1 MTDQLL
7 APEDKR
13 RLWTARIA
21 AWESSGLSQQ
31 KYCDQA
37 QLTYSRFVYWRG
49 RLKQLNTDDGDSGKI
64 SFVSVKLKKKTT
76 STLYLKI
83 SDQYSI
89 EIHAGFDPDL
99 LGQVIRT
106 ARQVQ

>member
-1 MTDQLL
+1 MTNQLS

-13 RLWTARIA
+13 RLWTDRIA
-21 AWESSGLSQQ
+21 AWEASGLSQQ

-37 QLTYSRFVYWRG
+37 QLTYSTFIYWRG
-49 RLKQLNTDDGDSGKI
+49 RLKPLNTDDGDSGKV
-64 SFVSVKLKKKTT
+64 SFVSVKLKQKMT

-89 EIHAGFDPDL
+89 VIHAGFDPDL
-99 LGQVIRT
+99 LCQ
-106 ARQVQ
+106 